1 MKKIGVIELDT
12 KSVKLI
18 IANCNE
24 QGLFTIIEDSVE
36 PLKIFNDLDNDGIIK
51 PLRIVETINQLRT
64 LKRLAEAYQV
74 EEVIAYAMPPF
85 KTARNNKSFFEE
97 LFTSTGY
104 QFTVLENMDIYTAMH
119 HSAINMIEPIK
130 GVIIDIEER
139 AINLIKYNRKNILD
153 TLTFDFGSLTLA
165 NMFSDETDT
174 SVRMEKMV
182 QYCQDMFKETTF
194 FENVEE
200 EFRKIGMG
208 PSFLNASKI
217 SRIKTKYTFNSDN
230 NYELTLDNFYAAYD
244 VIKGLD
250 ADKTKR
256 IKGISEERADMIAS
270 GLAIIKALTQSFGI
284 SNFSI
289 CTGNLQLGHIYKEMA
304 QVTGDKQQ
312 LDILLSSLQ
321 ACNLFYDA
329 KENNCNKIY
338 QIANDLFEEL
348 HVLHR
353 YTKHHQRILKI
364 ASYFAQSG
372 RRISYN
378 NFERNSLQIVLN
390 SDIYGATHKEIVV
403 AAYVAASQNFED
415 FDFSSWVAHKDIV
428 DNEYADVVRKLA
440 VLVKIARLVCKD
452 RNSESIVCD
461 VLGDNCIL
469 HIVPKENETI
479 NFEMVKKAIPDFKRA
494 YQKILQIL

>member
-1 MKKIGVIELDT
+1 MKKLGVIELDT
-12 KSVKLI
+12 KSVKLV
-18 IANCNE
+18 IANYNE

-36 PLKIFNDLDNDGIIK
+36 PLKIYNDLDSDGIIK

-74 EEVIAYAMPPF
+74 EEVIAYAMPLF

-97 LFTSTGY
+97 IFTSTGY
-104 QFTVLENMDIYTAMH
+104 QFNILENMDIYTVLH
-119 HSAINMIEPIK
+119 YSAINMIEPIK
-130 GVIIDIEER
+130 GVIVDVGDR

-165 NMFSDETDT
+165 NMFSEEADT
-174 SVRMEKMV
+174 ATRMDKMV

-194 FENVEE
+194 FENIEE
-200 EFRKIGMG
+200 EFKKIGMG
-208 PSFLNASKI
+208 SAFVNTAKI
-217 SRIKTKYTFNSDN
+217 SRLKTRYTYNNDN
-230 NYELTLDNFYAAYD
+230 NYELTLDNFYVAYNL
-244 VIKGLD
+244 IKELG

-256 IKGISEERADMIAS
+256 IKGVSDERADVIAS

-284 SNFSI
+284 NSFSV
-289 CTGNLQLGHIYKEMA
+289 CTGNLQLGHIYKEMT
-304 QVTGDKQQ
+304 QLTGDKQQ

-321 ACNLFYDA
+321 ACNLFYDT

-364 ASYFAQSG
+364 ASFFAQSG

-378 NFERNSLQIVLN
+378 NFERNSLYAVLN

-403 AAYVAASQNFED
+403 AAYVAASQNFEE
-415 FDFSSWVAHKDIV
+415 FDFSSWVTHKDIITE
-428 DNEYADVVRKLA
+428 DYSDVVRKLSI
-440 VLVKIARLVCKD
+440 LVKIARLVCKD
-452 RNSESIVCD
+452 RNAESIVCD

-469 HIVPKENETI
+469 HVVPKENEPI
-479 NFEMVKKAIPDFKRA
+479 NFEAVKKAIPDFKRA